1 AGRGRPRG
9 RGRGPGEHRG
19 VPAGPTGAV
28 LNVAPT
34 GLASA
39 SRAALSED
47 GALSGALPG
56 FVPRPAQ
63 QRLAEAVADAFASRG
78 TLLAEAG
85 TGTGKTFAY
94 LVPALLSGL
103 KTIVSTG
110 TRALQDQLY
119 HRDLPRVRDALGTG
133 LKTALL
139 KGRANYLCRYRME
152 QAKGGPAFTSREQAA
167 QFQRV
172 VAWSGRTRMGDL
184 AELEGL
190 AEDSPLLPV

>member
-1 AGRGRPRG
+1 MSALAG
-9 RGRGPGEHRG
+9 
-19 VPAGPTGAV
+19 
-28 LNVAPT
+28 
-34 GLASA
+34 A

-47 GALSGALPG
+47 GALAKDIPA

-63 QRLAEAVADAFASRG
+63 QRLAEAVAEAFGTRG
-78 TLLAEAG
+78 MLLAEAG
-85 TGTGKTFAY
+85 TGTGKTYAY

-152 QAKGGPAFTSREQAA
+152 QAKGEPALATRELAT

-190 AEDSPLLPV
+190 AEDTPLLPVVTSTADNCLGSECPFWSE